1 MAVPCAWRVREK
13 EEEDDWEAAADKD
26 EDDWESSVAEFKT
39 LTVKADGEE
48 PVSMKR
54 AEFFRC
60 MRLRYAVTYASAQG
74 LTIRTLLAL
83 HDTGHKYFDWRKLY
97 VGLSRATAVDR
108 VIVY

>member
-48 PVSMKR
+48 EDEWEV
-54 AEFFRC
+54 A
-60 MRLRYAVTYASAQG
+60 G
-74 LTIRTLLAL
+74 NN
-83 HDTGHKYFDWRKLY
+83 
-97 VGLSRATAVDR
+97 LSSPH
-108 VIVY
+108 